1 MATGGTILPQK
12 RIDRPVPV
20 KESAKR
26 SQPLCPITARVR
38 RKCRIAS
45 HRQRNQAKAPL
56 PGHLYGHVSGRFP
69 ARRRGFG
76 SPGQVLEHFPAR
88 TMLFSARRRRPAARY
103 DLRKNEKRQKCTCA
117 GSTRPAEERKPAK
130 AFFGG
135 SGRADESGSPRP
147 S

>member
-45 HRQRNQAKAPL
+45 HLQRDQAKEPEESIVPPCQAIFTGTFSGDFL
-56 PGHLYGHVSGRFP
+56 PEGVFL
-69 ARRRGFG
+69 ARRG
-76 SPGQVLEHFPAR
+76 
-88 TMLFSARRRRPAARY
+88 
-103 DLRKNEKRQKCTCA
+103 
-117 GSTRPAEERKPAK
+117 
-130 AFFGG
+130 
-135 SGRADESGSPRP
+135 
-147 S
+147 